1 MRSISHRNHKKS
13 QTGLELLMFF
23 SIAML
28 IFSAVYTS
36 IFDKTKDV
44 YDSKSRSEA
53 LKISE
58 KIASEINTAVSEGDG
73 YSKNITLSNN
83 VFGTGYVVFIEK
95 GDVFVRWREKNAVSR
110 TITENVTGTFVA
122 GNNQIMNKGGVI
134 FVN

>member
-1 MRSISHRNHKKS
+1 MRSISHTNHKKS

-36 IFDKTKDV
+36 IFEKTKNV

-53 LKISE
+53 LEISE
-58 KIASEINTAVSEGDG
+58 KIASEINTAVSEGSG

-83 VFGTGYVVFIEK
+83 IFGEEYTVLIER
-95 GDVFVRWREKNAVSR
+95 DAVFVKWREKNAVSR

-122 GNNQIMNKGGVI
+122 GNNKIMNKGGVI